1 MCLLQKEARQSRM
14 RVLVLCKI
22 YISSW
27 MVLKNGG
34 KRKVMAHMINVV
46 SFSSPQPEWHN
57 TDREKVE
64 STFAVSTAE

>member
-1 MCLLQKEARQSRM
+1 
-14 RVLVLCKI
+14 
-22 YISSW
+22 
-27 MVLKNGG
+27 MVSKNGG